1 MTPTLFNMQMSWGE
15 TLKTSVVGFIIVMV
29 VLAVIAVLIIF
40 ISKSFNKIRGAA
52 SKTDNS
58 EAAPVSAPAVKTEAP
73 KAPAAVAPVAAPVQV
88 MPGYLHLENVNEP
101 TAATIMAIVSHQTG
115 IPLNRLAFSSI
126 KLLRE
131 ELVLENTDDQTA
143 AIIMAIVSDQT
154 GIPLNRLSFSSIK
167 LLEEN

>member
-1 MTPTLFNMQMSWGE
+1 MTNNLFEMQMSLGE
-15 TLKTSVVGFIIVMV
+15 TLKTSGVGFMIVLC

-40 ISKSFNKIRGAA
+40 ISKGFNAVSNAA
-52 SKTDNS
+52 SKSKDTDS
-58 EAAPVSAPAVKTEAP
+58 EATPVVAAPVATPA
-73 KAPAAVAPVAAPVQV
+73 APVAAAPVEAPV
-88 MPGYLHLENVNEP
+88 YTRPGYLHLENLDER
-101 TAATIMAIVSHQTG
+101 TAAIIMAIVSHQTG

-154 GIPLNRLSFSSIK
+154 GIPLNRLDFKSIK
-167 LLEEN
+167 LIEEN

>member
-1 MTPTLFNMQMSWGE
+1 MTSALFEMQMGWGE
-15 TLKTSVVGFIIVMV
+15 TLKTAVVGFMIVLAI
-29 VLAVIAVLIIF
+29 LAVIAVLILL
-40 ISKSFNKIRGAA
+40 ISKVFSIISGNV
-52 SKTDNS
+52 SKTK
-58 EAAPVSAPAVKTEAP
+58 EETAVAPVVKTEAP
-73 KAPAAVAPVAAPVQV
+73 AAPVAVTAPVTVPVQA
-88 MPGYLHLENVNEP
+88 MPGYLHLENVDEP

-115 IPLNRLAFSSI
+115 TPLNRLAFSSI

-154 GIPLNRLSFSSIK
+154 GIPLNRLAFSSIK